1 VATVPVLQAAAA
13 AAAAADT
20 MSIGLVTMMMAK
32 M

>member
-1 VATVPVLQAAAA
+1 VATVPVLQAA

>member
-1 VATVPVLQAAAA
+1 VATVPVLQAAA

-20 MSIGLVTMMMAK
+20 MSIGLVTMMMAT

>member
-1 VATVPVLQAAAA
+1 MLPVLQAADA

-32 M
+32 T

>member
-1 VATVPVLQAAAA
+1 MPVLQAAAA